1 MFICHIF
8 AAKKYMVKKN
18 AFIVNLMPSLRIV
31 IKTTNRDIY
40 VNLAERV
47 L

>member
-1 MFICHIF
+1 MFIFHIF
-8 AAKKYMVKKN
+8 AAKKYMVLKN
-18 AFIVNLMPSLRIV
+18 AFIVNLLPSLRMV
-31 IKTTNRDIY
+31 IKNTNRDIY